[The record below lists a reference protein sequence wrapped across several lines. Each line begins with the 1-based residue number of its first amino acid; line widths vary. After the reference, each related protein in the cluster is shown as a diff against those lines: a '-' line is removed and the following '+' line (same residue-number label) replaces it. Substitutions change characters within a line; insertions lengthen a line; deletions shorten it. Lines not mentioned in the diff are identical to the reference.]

1 MSRRTVTQFVAAAL
15 IAVGLAACSTSGPT
29 ASNSENWLDD
39 SWITTKVKTDLATAP
54 GVPSTAISV
63 ETTRGVV
70 QLSGFASSQAE
81 IDAAVKTARSVSGV
95 KSVKNDLRVR
105 APTK

>member
-70 QLSGFASSQAE
+70 QLSGFASSHH
-81 IDAAVKTARSVSGV
+81 
-95 KSVKNDLRVR
+95 RV
-105 APTK
+105 AMATHTYTSFNTHS

>member
-1 MSRRTVTQFVAAAL
+1 MFRTFIQLVAAAL
-15 IAVGLAACSTSGPT
+15 IAVGLAACSTSPNVTGST
-29 ASNSENWLDD
+29 ENWLDD

-54 GVPSTAISV
+54 GVSSTAISV
-63 ETTRGVV
+63 STVAGVV